1 MNQNTNVVPG
11 LGPRRVMYLLTFLLL
26 ACSCLCWSQSYP
38 ALVVGTTPDNAPP
51 TLWLETD
58 KESPLLF
65 GGVMDPFSTSPFT
78 TFHAISDV
86 MRLPDT
92 KVGLWSDAGGG
103 DTIPPWWVGTLP
115 GNDRL
120 WVLTSIAVDPLDSI
134 WAKKKKGVFEIGC
147 YCSLPWSP
155 DRKSVV

>member
-26 ACSCLCWSQSYP
+26 ACSCLGWSQSYP

-78 TFHAISDV
+78 TFQ
-86 MRLPDT
+86 
-92 KVGLWSDAGGG
+92 
-103 DTIPPWWVGTLP
+103 
-115 GNDRL
+115 
-120 WVLTSIAVDPLDSI
+120 
-134 WAKKKKGVFEIGC
+134 
-147 YCSLPWSP
+147 
-155 DRKSVV
+155 DRKSTRLNSSHQIISYAVFC